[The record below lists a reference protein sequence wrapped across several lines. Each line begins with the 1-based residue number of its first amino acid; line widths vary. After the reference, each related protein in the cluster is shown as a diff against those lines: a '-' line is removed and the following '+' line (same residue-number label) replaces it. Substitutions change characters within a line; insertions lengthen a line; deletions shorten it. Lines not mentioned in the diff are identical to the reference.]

1 MLLVLCSVFCVLLTV
16 FFLPCSY
23 LLRSFYRVLIYCVLF
38 TVFLFTAFFLPC
50 SFSVYHLLFTGFYIL
65 FTEFSAL
72 TSALYVFTFWLEQSP
87 R

>member
-16 FFLPCSY
+16 FFLPCS
-23 LLRSFYRVLIYCVLF
+23 FNCVLF